1 MKTLNKT
8 LNAAAVVAALGL
20 ANVANAE
27 PKGAELLNGTKM
39 VKGTAS
45 APIVSVGYSTSL
57 TGSPK
62 GQQAQ
67 LDMAKV
73 ATRTE
78 AIAAPADGIAASPKH
93 RQFLDEH
100 RAQFNVAPLK

>member
-1 MKTLNKT
+1 MKNLNKA
-8 LNAAAVVAALGL
+8 LIAAAVVAALGL

-27 PKGAELLNGTKM
+27 PRGAELLKGAKM

-45 APIVSVGYSTSL
+45 APAVSVGYSISL
-57 TGSPK
+57 SGSPK
-62 GQQAQ
+62 GQQMLNEQAR
-67 LDMAKV
+67 V
-73 ATRTE
+73 ATATE
-78 AIAAPADGIAASPKH
+78 TIAAPTDGIAASPKH